1 MKTNTRW
8 TLFAG
13 LLSVAYAT
21 LASAG
26 QASTSATA
34 GSDGYG
40 SGGASATANYD
51 GNGIGITQ
59 TRTHSGRLN
68 LARGVSVGIDE
79 DGLMLSTSYALAPT
93 RGPAVGGTFNLR
105 IGADG
110 DVSGSAGRAVATGDR
125 NREVNALGFVSGS
138 RFAGGSSGASVGGTT
153 GPRGRVTAD
162 SRSFDRSRGNT
173 RDRRFDASRD
183 RGGSGRRVILKRNSP
198 RRF

>member
-1 MKTNTRW
+1 MRTNTSW
-8 TLFAG
+8 TLIAG
-13 LLSVAYAT
+13 LMSMSCAT
-21 LASAG
+21 LAGAG
-26 QASTSATA
+26 EVATSAAA

-40 SGGASATANYD
+40 PGRAAATAEYE

-110 DVSGSAGRAVATGDR
+110 DVSGSAGRAIATGDR
-125 NREVNALGFVSGS
+125 NREVNASGFVNGS
-138 RFAGGSSGASVGGTT
+138 RFRGGSSGASVGGST
-153 GPRGRVTAD
+153 GPRGRVIAD
-162 SRSFDRSRGNT
+162 SRSFDRSRE
-173 RDRRFDASRD
+173 RDRVR
-183 RGGSGRRVILKRNSP
+183 SGHRVILKRNRP

>member
-13 LLSVAYAT
+13 LVSISCAT
-21 LASAG
+21 LATAG
-26 QASTSATA
+26 QVSTSATA
-34 GSDGYG
+34 GS
-40 SGGASATANYD
+40 GGHGPGRAAATADYD

-125 NREVNALGFVSGS
+125 DREVNASGFVGGS
-138 RFAGGSSGASVGGTT
+138 RFASGSSGASVGGTT

-162 SRSFDRSRGNT
+162 SRSFDRSRSNT
-173 RDRRFDASRD
+173 RDRSFYASRD
-183 RGGSGRRVILKRNSP
+183 RGGSGRKVILRRNSP